1 MVDQKNAPQADSGLG
16 VSMPVFLG
24 IWLVCT
30 IGAGIVWSN
39 LVSNTAASSTLVLT
53 FPALIVVSFTFGIAG
68 AGLAAAAVGIFRSA

>member
-1 MVDQKNAPQADSGLG
+1 MVDQTDTAQADSGLG

-30 IGAGIVWSN
+30 IIAGLVWTN
-39 LVSNTAASSTLVLT
+39 LVDNTPASSTLVLT
-53 FPALIVVSFTFGIAG
+53 FPALIVVSLTFGIAG